1 MKPVLRSA
9 LPLLAL
15 FLAPFATAQQDPANP
30 APPSV
35 ATQQPAPIERAPQEQ
50 AAPSQAP
57 PDQATP
63 PLLRHSPEETM
74 VLTSNVR
81 AVVLDVVVTDTKGHV
96 VHGLQKSDFH
106 VVEDGQPQT
115 LNSFHEHIFNST
127 AAAQPPKLPP
137 NSFTNFVPA
146 GSSDAYTVILIDAA
160 NNSPQ
165 VQSYVHSQLIS
176 FMKSIPAGNPVAI
189 FELDSTRMHLIQ
201 GFSSDPAVLL
211 EAVESKRDSVQSPL
225 ISPHEHNYVATQFRQ
240 ENLDH
245 SLQSMGRYLAGFP
258 GRKNLIWFSGSIPRS
273 FWGGGLSSPFPDEE
287 DFSTE
292 IANATD
298 ALTLSRVA
306 VYPIDARG
314 LETDPAF
321 SAAHRGMPSLGS
333 SNAFYTRRFY
343 DHSDIED
350 VADRTGGK
358 AFYNTNGLKQ
368 AMAEVIESGSN
379 FYTIAYTPTSKKW
392 DGGYRNVKIET
403 NQPGLHLEYR
413 HGYFADN
420 ETPAQVRRVAALRRI
435 AAAQPKP
442 ATPNQSAKI
451 DPTGDFVSSMQLG
464 AVPPT
469 EIIFTASLSPGTTV
483 QKVDR
488 AAPPVAAKDLP
499 ADLLKKPLRDYGI
512 LFAVNPSSLHFT
524 ATPDGIRH
532 AEFHFV
538 TLVYDDQ
545 GTLINSQESTV
556 NLNLKPETYQDVM
569 HRVLATRQVLDVPAK
584 GNYFFRFGVHDTI
597 ADRMGAME
605 VPVDDVKLGIA
616 GPGQTLT
623 P

>member
-1 MKPVLRSA
+1 MKPVLRST

-15 FLAPFATAQQDPANP
+15 FLAPFAIAQDQSASP
-30 APPSV
+30 APPPAV
-35 ATQQPAPIERAPQEQ
+35 TQPAAPIERTQQ
-50 AAPSQAP
+50 QQTP
-57 PDQATP
+57 PDQVTP
-63 PLLRHSPEETM
+63 PLLRHDPEETM

-81 AVVLDVVVTDTKGHV
+81 AVVLDVVVTDAKGHV

-106 VVEDGQPQT
+106 VVEGGQPQT
-115 LNSFHEHIFNST
+115 LNSFHEHTFNST

-165 VQSYVHSQLIS
+165 VQSYVRSQLIS

-189 FELDSTRMHLIQ
+189 FQIDSTHMHLIQ

-211 EAVESKRDSVQSPL
+211 EAVESKRNDISIPL
-225 ISPHEHNYVATQFRQ
+225 ISPHERNYVTTQFRQ
-240 ENLDH
+240 ENLDQ

-258 GRKNLIWFSGSIPRS
+258 GRKNLIWFSGNIPRS
-273 FWGGGLSSPFPDEE
+273 FWGGGLGSPFPDEE

-314 LETDPAF
+314 IETDPAF
-321 SAAHRGMPSLGS
+321 SAAHRGMPSIGS

-368 AMAEVIESGSN
+368 AMAEVLEDGSN

-392 DGGYRNVKIET
+392 DGSYRTVKIET

-413 HGYFADN
+413 HGYYANN

-435 AAAQPKP
+435 AAAAK
-442 ATPNQSAKI
+442 AKSVTPNQSAKI
-451 DPTGDFVSSMQLG
+451 DPTDGFLGSMQLG

-469 EIIFTASLSPGTTV
+469 EIIFTASLAPGTTV

-488 AAPPVAAKDLP
+488 AAPPLSAKDLP
-499 ADLLKKPLRDYGI
+499 PDLLKKPLRDYSI
-512 LFAVNPSSLHFT
+512 LFAVNPNSLHFT
-524 ATPDGIRH
+524 ATPDGIHH

-538 TLVYDDQ
+538 TVIYDDQ
-545 GTLINSQESTV
+545 GQEINSQESTV
-556 NLNLKPETYQDVM
+556 NLNLKPDTYKDVM
-569 HRVLATRQVLDVPAK
+569 KCVLATRQVLDVPAK

-597 ADRMGAME
+597 ADRIGAME
-605 VPVDDVKLGIA
+605 IPVDDVKLGIA